1 MTLYYLDSNAWQKY
15 YIRETGSE
23 EIAKLFTQTHLLA
36 CCSVGFME
44 VLDSIWKTTREK
56 GLSTEQFSNKARAAG
71 NDWTQFIQIH
81 TSQNI
86 LNLATQALVTTGLN
100 AHRALHVAA
109 LLMLQR
115 INKTKSLSLILVSTD
130 EELLAAAQKLGIIT
144 LNPTEEPITV

>member
-15 YIRETGSE
+15 YIREQGSE

-36 CCSVGFME
+36 CSSVGFME
-44 VLDSIWKTTREK
+44 VVDALWKSAREK
-56 GLSTEQFSNKARAAG
+56 GLSTEQFSLKARAVG

-86 LNLATQALVTTGLN
+86 LNLAAQALVTTGLN

-109 LLMLQR
+109 LSMLQR
-115 INKTKSLSLILVSTD
+115 INKNQNLSLILVSTD
-130 EELLAAAQKLGIIT
+130 EQLISAAQKLGIQT
-144 LNPTEEPITV
+144 LNPAEHPITV